1 MELYYLSIPIIIGI
15 VVGGFLGV
23 YGINLN
29 DSEIVTSAKLIENGS
44 PIMGNPDAKITILE
58 WGDYQCTFCY
68 KFHQN
73 TLDTIKEDFIKT
85 GKVKIIFKDFPL
97 NGPDS
102 KLAAEASYC
111 AQDQEKYWQYHD
123 ELYKNWG
130 GERTGWITRESLSKF
145 AETVDLDL
153 GKFNKCL
160 DDHKYE
166 NKVNSLY
173 KFGKEI
179 GIGATPSFL
188 VFNDQKMIKIRGNQ
202 PLEIFLKTFDELRFV
217 NEMLNQYGLISED
230 KDKQ

>member
-1 MELYYLSIPIIIGI
+1 MKLYYLAIPILIG
-15 VVGGFLGV
+15 VLAGGVLSEYGV
-23 YGINLN
+23 NSN
-29 DSEIVTSAKLIENGS
+29 DSKKLTFSKLVENGS
-44 PIMGNPDAKITILE
+44 PVMGNINAPITILE

-73 TLDTIKEDFIKT
+73 TLDIINEDFIKT

-130 GERTGWITRESLSKF
+130 GERTGWITRESLTKF
-145 AETVDLDL
+145 AETVDLDIE
-153 GKFNKCL
+153 KFNKCL

-166 NKVNSLY
+166 NKVDLLY
-173 KFGKEI
+173 AFGKEI
-179 GIGATPSFL
+179 GIDATPSFL
-188 VFNDQKMIKIRGNQ
+188 VFNDEKIIKIRGNQ
-202 PLEIFLKTFDELRFV
+202 PLEVFLKTFDEF
-217 NEMLNQYGLISED
+217 
-230 KDKQ
+230 

>member
-1 MELYYLSIPIIIGI
+1 MKLYYLSIPIMIG
-15 VVGGFLGV
+15 VLVGGVLSGFV
-23 YGINLN
+23 IDSNNL
-29 DSEIVTSAKLIENGS
+29 EKLTSTKLIENGS
-44 PIMGNPDAKITILE
+44 PFMGNPNAPITILE

-73 TLDTIKEDFIKT
+73 TLDIINEDFIKT

-97 NGPDS
+97 NGLDS

-111 AQDQEKYWQYHD
+111 AQDQEKYWKYHD

-130 GERTGWITRESLSKF
+130 GERTGWITRESLDKF

-153 GKFNKCL
+153 KKFNKCL

-166 NKVNSLY
+166 NKVDLLY
-173 KFGKEI
+173 EFGKEI
-179 GIGATPSFL
+179 GIDATPSFL

-202 PLEIFLKTFDELRFV
+202 PLEVFLKTFDEF
-217 NEMLNQYGLISED
+217 
-230 KDKQ
+230 

>member
-85 GKVKIIFKDFPL
+85 GKVKFIFKDFPL

-130 GERTGWITRESLSKF
+130 GERTGWITRESLDKF
-145 AETVDLDL
+145 AEIVDLDIE
-153 GKFNKCL
+153 KFNKCL

-173 KFGKEI
+173 AFGKEI
-179 GIGATPSFL
+179 GIDATPSFL

-202 PLEIFLKTFDELRFV
+202 PLEVFLKTFDEL
-217 NEMLNQYGLISED
+217 S
-230 KDKQ
+230 